1 MLQYPYMDLLKTPL
15 KDILRLTKTQAPALN
30 KLGLHTVQ
38 DLLYHF
44 PVRYGDAFAAVHIQN
59 AIPETSVT
67 CYGILHH
74 VETGKTF
81 KNKLLQTTATLQDDT
96 GKLHLVWFNQIYIG
110 KMFKNGDTVKVSGT
124 IKEQGNRLT
133 LVNPVIEKTEGTPL
147 VTGTNI
153 FGESKEILYLPIY
166 RESKGITSLFIYNS
180 IKKILLHPEFH
191 HIADPIPET
200 ARNTYNLPSF
210 QTAMIW
216 MHNPKKEKDAEA
228 AKKRFSFEEIF
239 FIQLKNIK
247 RKQESQKAHA
257 YSFSNLDNAL
267 QEFRSHLP
275 FELTN
280 SQEQAINHILGDF
293 KRETPM
299 SRLVE
304 GDVGSGKTAVA
315 AAAAYAIIS
324 SRIKNM
330 REGVKGNHR
339 LQVAYMAPTEILAK
353 QHYES
358 FTKMFERL
366 PINIGLVTGSGCKK
380 FPSKSSTLT
389 NKYGTDISKNQILK
403 WIAAGDISIVIG
415 THALIQK
422 SVIFRDLAF
431 VIIDEQHRFGTK
443 QRQKLAQKHIVSEEE
458 LVKRKKKD
466 TLRVHKKVAYVDN
479 KRLSIEPEIVRIPHL
494 LSMTATPIPRTL
506 ALTIYG
512 DLDISV
518 VDQMP
523 SGRKPIITNIVPETK
538 RKEMY
543 DHINEELRAGRQAYV
558 ICARIA
564 DPDPDLMSKLIL
576 KSVQEEAKRLKKEE
590 LKDWNIGIL
599 HSKMKPQEK
608 DKIMSDFLEKK
619 IDVLVATSVVEVG
632 VNVPN
637 ATVIV
642 IEGSDRFGLSQLHQ
656 LRGRVIRGNHQAYC
670 YLATQHNTAAKSIER
685 LEALKNAKNGFDLAE
700 LDLSMRGAGE
710 LYGDS
715 QWGISDI
722 GMEAI
727 KNVKLVEAAKQAAHG
742 LIDRGPLPHWIEE
755 RVQVKDD
762 LHME

>member
-1 MLQYPYMDLLKTPL
+1 MDLLKTPL
-15 KDILRLTKTQAPALN
+15 TNILRITKHQLPALN
-30 KLGLHTVQ
+30 KLGLHTVH

-44 PVRYGDAFAAVHIQN
+44 PVRYGDAFAATHIKD
-59 AIPETSVT
+59 AEPEISVT
-67 CYGILHH
+67 CYGILEH
-74 VETGKTF
+74 VETGQTF
-81 KNKLLQTTATLQDDT
+81 KNKLLQTTATLNDGT
-96 GKLHLVWFNQIYIG
+96 GRIKLVWFNQIYIG
-110 KMFKNGDTVKVSGT
+110 KMFKDGDTVKVTGLT
-124 IKEQGNRLT
+124 KEQGNRLT
-133 LVNPVIEKTEGTPL
+133 LVNPLIEKTKETPL
-147 VTGTNI
+147 VTGTNL
-153 FGESKEILYLPIY
+153 FGESKEVLYLPIY
-166 RESKGITSLFIYNS
+166 RESKGLTSLFIYNS
-180 IKKILLHPEFH
+180 IKKILSHPEFSK
-191 HIADPIPET
+191 IPDPIPEVT
-200 ARNTYNLPSF
+200 RAKYTLPSF

-216 MHNPKKEKDAEA
+216 MHNPKKDKDAEA

-239 FIQLKNIK
+239 YIQLKNVK
-247 RKQESQKAHA
+247 RRNESLSAHA
-257 YSFSNLDNAL
+257 YSFSNLDTAL
-267 QEFRSHLP
+267 EEFRSHLP
-275 FELTN
+275 FELTG
-280 SQEQAINHILGDF
+280 SQENAINHILSDF

-330 REGVKGNHR
+330 REGVQGNHR

-358 FTKMFERL
+358 FTQMFAKL
-366 PINIGLVTGSGCKK
+366 PINIGLMTGSGCKK

-389 NKYGTDISKNQILK
+389 NKYGTDISKNQLLK
-403 WIAAGDISIVIG
+403 WIASGEISIVIG

-422 SVIFRDLAF
+422 SVVFRDLAF

-458 LVKRKKKD
+458 ITKRKKKD
-466 TLRVHKKVAYVDN
+466 TLRVHKKTAYLDN
-479 KRLSIEPEIVRIPHL
+479 KKVSAEPEIVRIPHL

-523 SGRKPIITNIVPETK
+523 SGRKPIITNIINETK
-538 RKEMY
+538 RKDMY
-543 DHINEELRAGRQAYV
+543 QHVVNQLKEGRQAYV

-564 DPDPDLMSKLIL
+564 EPDPDLMSKLIL
-576 KSVQEEAKRLKKEE
+576 KSVQEEAKRLKLEE
-590 LKDWNIGIL
+590 FKDWNIGIL

-608 DKIMSDFLEKK
+608 EKVMSDFLAKK

-637 ATVIV
+637 STNII
-642 IEGSDRFGLSQLHQ
+642 IEGADRFGLSQLHQ

-670 YLATQHNTAAKSIER
+670 FLCTHTVSPKSLER
-685 LEALKNAKNGFDLAE
+685 LQALKNAKNGFDLAE
-700 LDLSMRGAGE
+700 LDLKMRGAGE

-715 QWGISDI
+715 QWGITDI

-727 KNVKLVEAAKQAAHG
+727 KNIKLVEAAKEAAHAVMDLG
-742 LIDRGPLPHWIEE
+742 TLPSWMEE
-755 RVQVKDD
+755 RTKVEDD

>member
-1 MLQYPYMDLLKTPL
+1 MLQYPHMDLLKTPL
-15 KDILRLTKTQAPALN
+15 KNILRLTKHHFPALK
-30 KLGLHTVQ
+30 KLGLNTVQ

-44 PVRYGDAFAAVHIQN
+44 PVRYGDAFSATHIKD
-59 AIPETSVT
+59 AEADISVT
-67 CYGILHH
+67 CYGVLEH
-74 VETGKTF
+74 VETGQTF
-81 KNKLLQTTATLQDDT
+81 KNKLLQTTARLADDT
-96 GKLHLVWFNQIYIG
+96 GKIQLIWFNQIYIG
-110 KMFKNGDTVKVSGT
+110 KMFKDGDTVKVTGLV
-124 IKEQGNRLT
+124 KEQGNRLC
-133 LVNPVIEKTEGTPL
+133 LINPIIEKTKGTPL
-147 VTGTNI
+147 VTGTNL
-153 FGESKEILYLPIY
+153 FGESKDVLYLPIY
-166 RESKGITSLFIYNS
+166 KESKGLTSVFIHNS
-180 IKKILLHPEFH
+180 IKKILSIPDF
-191 HIADPIPET
+191 INIPDPIPEEVRT
-200 ARNTYNLPSF
+200 KYSLPSF

-216 MHNPKKEKDAEA
+216 MHNPKKDKDAEA

-239 FIQLKNIK
+239 YIQLKNVK
-247 RKQESQKAHA
+247 RRNESLSAHA
-257 YSFSNLDNAL
+257 YSFSNLDSAL
-267 QEFRSHLP
+267 DEFKSHLP
-275 FELTN
+275 FELTS
-280 SQEQAINHILGDF
+280 SQEESINHILSDF

-324 SRIKNM
+324 SRVKNM
-330 REGVKGNHR
+330 REGAEGNHR

-358 FTKMFERL
+358 FTKMFEKM
-366 PINIGLVTGSGCKK
+366 PINIGLLTGSGCKK

-389 NKYGTDISKNQILK
+389 NKYGTDISKNQLLK
-403 WIAAGDISIVIG
+403 WIASGEISIIIG

-422 SVIFRDLAF
+422 SVVFRDLAF

-443 QRQKLAQKHIVSEEE
+443 QRQKLAQKHIVSDDEIA
-458 LVKRKKKD
+458 KRKKKD
-466 TLRVHKKVAYVDN
+466 TLRVHKKTAYIDN
-479 KRLSIEPEIVRIPHL
+479 KRLSTEPEIIRIPHL

-523 SGRKPIITNIVPETK
+523 SGRKPIITNIVNDSK
-538 RKEMY
+538 RKDMY
-543 DHINEELRAGRQAYV
+543 AHINKELTAGRQAYV

-608 DKIMSDFLEKK
+608 DKIMADFLAQR

-670 YLATQHNTAAKSIER
+670 YLCVQNTTGAKSIER
-685 LEALKNAKNGFDLAE
+685 LQALKNAKNGFDLAE
-700 LDLSMRGAGE
+700 LDLKMRGAGE

-715 QWGISDI
+715 QWGVTDI

-727 KNVKLVEAAKQAAHG
+727 KNIKLVEAAKEAAHMVMDAG
-742 LIDRGPLPHWIEE
+742 VLPIWIEE
-755 RVQVKDD
+755 RTKVEDD

>member
-1 MLQYPYMDLLKTPL
+1 MLQYPHMNLLKTPL
-15 KDILRLTKTQAPALN
+15 KNILRLTKHQIPALN
-30 KLGLHTVQ
+30 KLELHTVQ

-44 PVRYGDAFAAVHIQN
+44 PVRYGDAFSATHIKD
-59 AIPETSVT
+59 AEADTSVT
-67 CYGILHH
+67 CYGVLEHI
-74 VETGKTF
+74 ETGQTF
-81 KNKLLQTTATLQDDT
+81 KNKLLQTTAVLHDDT
-96 GKLHLVWFNQIYIG
+96 GKIHLVWFNQIYIG
-110 KMFKNGDTVKVSGT
+110 KMFKNGDTVKVTGLV
-124 IKEQGNRLT
+124 KEQGNRVT
-133 LVNPVIEKTEGTPL
+133 LVNPLIEKTKGTPL
-147 VTGTNI
+147 VTGTNL
-153 FGESKEILYLPIY
+153 FGESKEVLYLPIY
-166 RESKGITSLFIYNS
+166 RESKGVTSLFIHNS
-180 IKKILLHPEFH
+180 IKKILSLPEFH
-191 HIADPIPET
+191 TIQDPIPET
-200 ARNTYNLPSF
+200 SRTAYNLPSF

-216 MHNPKKEKDAEA
+216 IHNPKKDKDAET

-239 FIQLKNIK
+239 YIQLKNIK
-247 RKQESQKAHA
+247 RRNESKKAHA
-257 YSFSNLDNAL
+257 YSFSNLDTAL
-267 QEFRSHLP
+267 DEFKTHLP
-275 FELTN
+275 FELTS
-280 SQEQAINHILGDF
+280 SQEKAIDHILSDF
-293 KRETPM
+293 KKETPM

-324 SRIKNM
+324 SRVKNM
-330 REGVKGNHR
+330 REGIQGNHR

-358 FTKMFERL
+358 FTKLFEKL
-366 PINIGLVTGSGCKK
+366 PINIGLLTGSGCKK

-389 NKYGTDISKNQILK
+389 NKYGTDISKNQLLK
-403 WIAAGDISIVIG
+403 WIASGDISIIIG

-422 SVIFRDLAF
+422 SVVFRDLAF

-458 LVKRKKKD
+458 IAKRKKKD

-479 KRLSIEPEIVRIPHL
+479 KKLSVELEIVRIPHL

-512 DLDISV
+512 DLDISI

-523 SGRKPIITNIVPETK
+523 SGRKPIITQIINETK
-538 RKEMY
+538 RKDMY
-543 DHINEELRAGRQAYV
+543 THINEELRAGRQAYV

-576 KSVQEEAKRLKKEE
+576 KSVQEEAKRLKQSE
-590 LKDWNIGIL
+590 LQDWNIGIL

-608 DKIMSDFLEKK
+608 DNIMSDFLAHK

-642 IEGSDRFGLSQLHQ
+642 IEGADRFGLSQLHQ

-670 YLATQHNTAAKSIER
+670 YLATQSTTSRKSLER
-685 LEALKNAKNGFDLAE
+685 LQALKNAKNGFDLAE
-700 LDLSMRGAGE
+700 LDLHMRGSGE

-727 KNVKLVEAAKQAAHG
+727 KNIKLVEAAKQAANV
-742 LIDRGPLPHWIEE
+742 LIDAGPLPAWIEE
-755 RVQVKDD
+755 RAEVKDEV
-762 LHME
+762 HME